1 MNSPYWYEDF
11 SVDNLKDVLLSADD
25 EKLAQFENAL
35 LDERERREG
44 LKSKSFELLESLQIT
59 IENIEDENFIV
70 TYDGFPIRFSR
81 MDVKPNYNS

>member
-25 EKLAQFENAL
+25 EKLTEFENAL
-35 LDERERREG
+35 LNERERREG

-81 MDVKPNYNS
+81 FDVKPNYNS